1 MVGEK
6 NDSFP
11 ILFHMAWGPEDLR
24 LPSFPYLLHFY
35 TNFCLALT
43 LSFKKFSF
51 FLKVPG
57 SARDSIKNGDNL
69 RERWIGWKEWQK
81 SKGECENSMPK
92 WEKRKRIGGNG
103 EGTGKVRSQSK
114 DWKRER
120 DIGQCV
126 CQRRFSRSGEMDIGF
141 GLSAIEWKTQDL
153 NRE

>member
-6 NDSFP
+6 NGSFP

-24 LPSFPYLLHFY
+24 LTSFPDLLHFY

-43 LSFKKFSF
+43 LFKKFPF
-51 FLKVPG
+51 LLKVPG
-57 SARDSIKNGDNL
+57 SARDSIKNGDDL

-81 SKGECENSMPK
+81 SKGEYENSMPK
-92 WEKRKRIGGNG
+92 WEKRKRIGGM
-103 EGTGKVRSQSK
+103 EKEQVKSEASRK
-114 DWKRER
+114 IERER
-120 DIGQCV
+120 GTLGNASAK
-126 CQRRFSRSGEMDIGF
+126 RRFSRSGEMDIGF